1 MSFLRKRVED
11 NKMRHS
17 EVRMFILKYFARSTR
32 SARRNYE
39 RFYKSQICIQTV
51 SPAANAVHQAGSSL
65 RYDMLNAKMFRTEY
79 TECTEKLWYTSPQP
93 SPSPFFIFHSSLF
106 TFHSLKAGSS
116 SGTSYSVC
124 FLPKTDTLT
133 YRFGLSLKSC
143 NNKSRF
149 LEVRARLS

>member
-93 SPSPFFIFHSSLF
+93 SPPPFFIFHFSLF
-106 TFHSLKAGSS
+106 TLHFS
-116 SGTSYSVC
+116 
-124 FLPKTDTLT
+124 LPKGRIILRHIILRLLLAKDR
-133 YRFGLSLKSC
+133 YIDISLWIEP
-143 NNKSRF
+143 
-149 LEVRARLS
+149 EVL